1 MTMERRRQRGAVAL
15 EYILIAG
22 LVAIALIGS
31 LRYFVNT
38 MKLSMEKITE
48 DQGKEVGRAYYFL
61 DRPLLDGPA
70 TDSDLPGLVKK

>member
-1 MTMERRRQRGAVAL
+1 MNRRRIRGAVAL

-22 LVAIALIGS
+22 LAAIALVGA

-38 MKLSMEKITE
+38 MKMSMQTLTE

-61 DRPLLDGPA
+61 DRPLRDGPA
-70 TDSDLPGLVKK
+70 ADSDLPGLVKK